1 MKQVARWLIP
11 AALTGLVAGLIGSA
25 LSTPVPLNAMTAL
38 GSERKTLATVPL
50 EAGMEAVVALDH
62 VTGDLT
68 GYVLNRI
75 TGKFFIQYRYN
86 VAQDFQLWPGVRPRF
101 LMVSGVADF
110 RQFTTNQR
118 LAGGVIYISEENSGQ
133 VVAYG
138 IPWHTQFRASNAG
151 PQQMA
156 FVPLDVAGTR
166 FTMLP
171 E

>member
-1 MKQVARWLIP
+1 VNRVAFWLVP
-11 AALTGLVAGLIGSA
+11 AALTGLVAGFIGST
-25 LSTPVPLNAMTAL
+25 LRTPVPLQAMTAL

-62 VTGDLT
+62 ITGDLT

-86 VAQDFQLWPGVRPRF
+86 VSQDFPLRPGARPRF
-101 LMVSGVADF
+101 LLVSGLADF
-110 RQFTTNQR
+110 RQFTTNER
-118 LAGGVIYISEENSGQ
+118 LANGVIYVSEESSGQ

-138 IPWHTQFRASNAG
+138 LPWHTQFRASNAG
-151 PQQMA
+151 PQTLA

-166 FTMLP
+166 FLMIP